1 MAAPSK
7 LVSLI
12 WVTHSLSLTAAS
24 ENAPHTTMEPFYGLT
39 SRPEQQEPEAA
50 PFQASVWEGHRA
62 TFTSRQT
69 YCKDELLTWGGNSQG
84 PCTEY
89 KKPRKWGHVVGGTNS
104 PINDGMSQKLFL
116 C

>member
-24 ENAPHTTMEPFYGLT
+24 ENAPHTTMEPFYHLT
-39 SRPEQQEPEAA
+39 TSAEQQQEPEAA
-50 PFQASVWEGHRA
+50 PFQASVWEGHRV
-62 TFTSRQT
+62 TFTSRRT
-69 YCKDELLTWGGNSQG
+69 YCKDELLTGEKNSQG
-84 PCTEY
+84 PCIEY
-89 KKPRKWGHVVGGTNS
+89 KKARKWGHVLGGTNS
-104 PINDGMSQKLFL
+104 INDGMSEKLFL